1 LKGTGKR
8 VKAFLAKWLVTVVS
22 IFIVANLFKLVH
34 VEGLGVLVLAAF
46 VLGILNAF
54 VRPLLLLLTLPINI
68 LSLGFFTLVINAF
81 LLYAVAGLV
90 PGFEITGFFRAF
102 LAALLIS
109 LINAMTNFLLHKE
122 PKITVVKVSNRGSS
136 QG

>member
-1 LKGTGKR
+1 M
-8 VKAFLAKWLVTVVS
+8 KAFLTKWLVTVVS
-22 IFIVANLFKLVH
+22 IFIVANLFKLIH
-34 VEGLGVLVLAAF
+34 VESLAVLVLAAL

-54 VRPLLLLLTLPINI
+54 VRPMLLLLTLPINI

-81 LLYAVAGLV
+81 LLYVVAGLV

-122 PKITVVKVSNRGSS
+122 PKIRILKVENRHRTEDRNS
-136 QG
+136 

>member
-1 LKGTGKR
+1 M
-8 VKAFLAKWLVTVVS
+8 KAFLTKWLVTVVS
-22 IFIVANLFKLVH
+22 IFIVANLFNLIH
-34 VEGLGVLVLAAF
+34 VESLAVLVLAAL

-54 VRPLLLLLTLPINI
+54 VRPMLLLLTLPINI

-81 LLYAVAGLV
+81 LLYVVAGLV

-109 LINAMTNFLLHKE
+109 LMNAMTNFLLHKE
-122 PKITVVKVSNRGSS
+122 PRLRILKVENRRRTEDRNS
-136 QG
+136 

>member
-1 LKGTGKR
+1 MT
-8 VKAFLAKWLVTVVS
+8 KWLVTVVS
-22 IFIVANLFKLVH
+22 IFIVANLFNLIH
-34 VEGLGVLVLAAF
+34 VESLAVLVLAAL

-54 VRPLLLLLTLPINI
+54 VRPMLLLLTLPINI

-81 LLYAVAGLV
+81 LLYVVAGLV

-122 PKITVVKVSNRGSS
+122 PRLRILKVENRHRTEDRDS
-136 QG
+136 

>member
-1 LKGTGKR
+1 M
-8 VKAFLAKWLVTVVS
+8 KAFLTKWLVTVVS
-22 IFIVANLFKLVH
+22 IFIVANLFNLIH
-34 VEGLGVLVLAAF
+34 VESLAVLVLAAL

-54 VRPLLLLLTLPINI
+54 VRPMLLLLTLPINI

-81 LLYAVAGLV
+81 LLYVVAGLV

-122 PKITVVKVSNRGSS
+122 PKIRILKVENRHRTEDRNS
-136 QG
+136 

>member
-1 LKGTGKR
+1 M
-8 VKAFLAKWLVTVVS
+8 KAFLTKWLVNVVS
-22 IFIVANLFKLVH
+22 IFIVANLFKLIH
-34 VEGLGVLVLAAF
+34 VEGLGVLVLAAL

-54 VRPLLLLLTLPINI
+54 VRPMLLLLTLPINI

-81 LLYAVAGLV
+81 LLYVVAGLV

-109 LINAMTNFLLHKE
+109 LINAMTNSLLHKE
-122 PKITVVKVSNRGSS
+122 SKIRILKVDNRHRT
-136 QG
+136 

>member
-1 LKGTGKR
+1 MR
-8 VKAFLAKWLVTVVS
+8 AFLIKWFVTVVS
-22 IFIVANLFKLVH
+22 IFIVANLFGLIH
-34 VEGLGVLVLAAF
+34 VESLPVLVLAAL

-54 VRPLLLLLTLPINI
+54 VRPMLLLLTLPINI

-81 LLYAVAGLV
+81 LLYVVAGLV

-109 LINAMTNFLLHKE
+109 LMNAMTNFLLHKE
-122 PKITVVKVSNRGSS
+122 PKIKIIKVENRHRTEDRNS
-136 QG
+136 

>member
-1 LKGTGKR
+1 M
-8 VKAFLAKWLVTVVS
+8 KAFLTKWLVNVVS
-22 IFIVANLFKLVH
+22 IFIVANLFKLIY
-34 VEGLGVLVLAAF
+34 VESLAVLALAAL

-81 LLYAVAGLV
+81 LLYTVAGLV

-122 PKITVVKVSNRGSS
+122 PKITVVKVNR
-136 QG
+136 

>member
-1 LKGTGKR
+1 MR
-8 VKAFLAKWLVTVVS
+8 AFLIKWFVTVVS
-22 IFIVANLFKLVH
+22 IFVVANLFGLIH
-34 VEGLGVLVLAAF
+34 VESLPVLVLAAL

-54 VRPLLLLLTLPINI
+54 VRPMLLLLTLPINI

-81 LLYAVAGLV
+81 LLYVVAGLV

-109 LINAMTNFLLHKE
+109 LMNAMTNFLLHKE
-122 PKITVVKVSNRGSS
+122 PKIKIIKVENRHRTEDRNS
-136 QG
+136 

>member
-1 LKGTGKR
+1 MGER
-8 VKAFLAKWLVTVVS
+8 MKAFLTKWFVTAVS
-22 IFIVANLFKLVH
+22 IFIVANVFGLIYVESLQVLF
-34 VEGLGVLVLAAF
+34 LAAL

-90 PGFEITGFFRAF
+90 PGFEITSFLKAF
-102 LAALLIS
+102 LAALLVS
-109 LINAMTNFLLHKE
+109 LMNAMTNLILHKE
-122 PKITVVKVSNRGSS
+122 SKISFIKVDHRRRIDDRKL
-136 QG
+136 

>member
-1 LKGTGKR
+1 MR
-8 VKAFLAKWLVTVVS
+8 AFLTKWLVTVVS
-22 IFIVANLFKLVH
+22 IFIVANLFKLIY
-34 VEGLGVLVLAAF
+34 VESLAVLVLAAL

-54 VRPLLLLLTLPINI
+54 VRPMLLFLTLPINI

-81 LLYAVAGLV
+81 LLYVVAGLV

-109 LINAMTNFLLHKE
+109 LMNAMTNFLLHKE
-122 PKITVVKVSNRGSS
+122 PKIRILKVENRHRTEDRNS
-136 QG
+136 

>member
-1 LKGTGKR
+1 M
-8 VKAFLAKWLVTVVS
+8 KAFLIKWLVTVVS
-22 IFIVANLFKLVH
+22 IFIVANLFNLIY
-34 VEGLGVLVLAAF
+34 VENLAVLVLAAL

-54 VRPLLLLLTLPINI
+54 VRPMLLLLTLPINI

-81 LLYAVAGLV
+81 LLYVVAGLV

-109 LINAMTNFLLHKE
+109 LMNAMTNFLLHKE
-122 PKITVVKVSNRGSS
+122 PKIKIIKVENRHRTEDRNS
-136 QG
+136 

>member
-1 LKGTGKR
+1 MR
-8 VKAFLAKWLVTVVS
+8 AFLIKWFVTVVS
-22 IFIVANLFKLVH
+22 IFIVANLFGLIH
-34 VEGLGVLVLAAF
+34 VESLPVLVLAAL

-54 VRPLLLLLTLPINI
+54 VRPMLLLLTLPINI

-109 LINAMTNFLLHKE
+109 LMNAMTNFLLHKE
-122 PKITVVKVSNRGSS
+122 PKIKIIKVENRHRTEDRNS
-136 QG
+136 